1 MSTGQRRPIPINE
14 RADDMLDY
22 LESND
27 DISYSDFSSEFDDYI
42 AYLAVDRGPSSNID
56 EDKGLVTL
64 SEADLAIA
72 SHFGRKVEEAESI
85 DVWKMLEAGSE
96 TGVTAAFTF
105 QFFSTGDPEWLTPA
119 AVLGYLSKED
129 LEEAYEDL
137 RDSYKTRKQ
146 KKDSLG
152 DFEDEYPD
160 LDSYELDL
168 VDLDD
173 LDIPISSV
181 RPENLHEDMSEVIDS
196 DRGFQ

>member
-1 MSTGQRRPIPINE
+1 MGRSRPIPINR
-14 RADDMLDY
+14 RADEMLDY

-27 DISYSDFSSEFDDYI
+27 DVSYSDFSSEFDDYV
-42 AYLAVDRGPSSNID
+42 AYLAVDRGPSSSID

-64 SEADLAIA
+64 SEADIAIA
-72 SHFGRKVEEAESI
+72 SHFGRKVEEAESL

-96 TGVTAAFTF
+96 STVTAAFTF
-105 QFFSTGDPEWLTPA
+105 QFFRTGNPEWLTPA

-129 LEEAYEDL
+129 VGETYEDL
-137 RDSYKTRKQ
+137 RDSYKTRKK

-173 LDIPISSV
+173 LDVPVSSV
-181 RPENLHEDMSEVIDS
+181 RPEDVHEDMSEVIDS